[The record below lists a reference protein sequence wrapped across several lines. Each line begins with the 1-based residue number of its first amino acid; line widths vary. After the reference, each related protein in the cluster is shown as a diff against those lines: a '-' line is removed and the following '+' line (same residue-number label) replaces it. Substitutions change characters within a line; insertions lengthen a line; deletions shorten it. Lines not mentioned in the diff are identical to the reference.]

1 MKPSLPTL
9 ATLLS
14 AIALTGCDRPADGA
28 KREGKP
34 VVFASIAPIGGLVS
48 RIAGDRVTV
57 EVLAGP
63 EADPHGFSPTPKQI
77 VSLGESAAFLT
88 IGMPFEHQLVEK
100 LTASTRGLKIVN
112 LTEGMELLEL
122 DEHHHHD
129 HEHGDAH
136 DHGDEA
142 SAEKKADEH
151 DHGHGADA
159 KKAADD
165 HEHGDDHDHGDE
177 AHHGHEEIADTHV
190 WLSPELLK
198 KQAIAIEHVLHDID
212 PDGHDLYHANLEKLL
227 ADLDALHTE
236 LTAALEPLKGKSFY
250 VFHGAFGYFAQAY
263 GLTQEA
269 IETGG
274 RSPEPKR
281 VFELIEQAKAEG
293 VKLILVQP
301 QFDTK
306 SAEAIAEGIGGA
318 VVPVNPMGAD
328 VFETLRSLAQQV
340 KASRQ

>member
-1 MKPSLPTL
+1 MKRSLLPLSIIL
-9 ATLLS
+9 A
-14 AIALTGCDRPADGA
+14 AVAFTGCDRPAGAA
-28 KREGKP
+28 KRDGKP

-48 RIAGDRVTV
+48 RIAGDRVSV

-77 VSLGESAAFLT
+77 VSLGEASAFLT
-88 IGMPFEHQLVEK
+88 IGMPFEQQLVEK
-100 LTASTRGLKIVN
+100 LTASTQGLKIIN

-129 HEHGDAH
+129 H
-136 DHGDEA
+136 DHGDEHGHGDEA
-142 SAEKKADEH
+142 AAGKEADDHDHEHDAAAKKEADEH
-151 DHGHGADA
+151 DH
-159 KKAADD
+159 D
-165 HEHGDDHDHGDE
+165 HADE

-227 ADLDALHTE
+227 AELDALHAE
-236 LTAALEPLKGKSFY
+236 LTTALEPLKGKSFY

-306 SAEAIAEGIGGA
+306 SAEAIAEGIGGT

-328 VFETLRSLAQQV
+328 VFETLRTLADRV